1 MILQSAQ
8 CKTPIPVPG
17 TLQHVPTSAAAYCFC
32 HHCKGESQYMMIS
45 YMAMLQY
52 GCDFNGAPKQTSLSI
67 TLAVIRDKAAV
78 VVSFFERTAVCQGFA
93 L

>member
-1 MILQSAQ
+1 
-8 CKTPIPVPG
+8 
-17 TLQHVPTSAAAYCFC
+17 
-32 HHCKGESQYMMIS
+32 MMIS

-52 GCDFNGAPKQTSLSI
+52 GCEFNGAPKQTSLSI